1 MLDRLHRYSRLS
13 LRHCCACAI
22 AVLAISVAA
31 QADPEG
37 ASGHNP
43 DNVLTKQPDALE
55 TLQRLL
61 QPGGAAMAAQRPA
74 PERRVY
80 RTRTAR
86 SKSKAVEPAAATE
99 QAPAAPATALPDA
112 LSQPFWP
119 NAQASAGMGDI
130 SPFIIRTV
138 REMIETESSAV
149 VLANELSDL
158 DLAASAVPPS
168 APQVAPQT
176 APQTAT
182 DGRAPADT
190 ADSEPVAADS
200 GESLGAMLAALKA
213 AVPAQGPWIDSLLLM
228 LAGAL
233 AALAALS
240 AVRRLA

>member
-1 MLDRLHRYSRLS
+1 MLDRLQRYSRLS

-86 SKSKAVEPAAATE
+86 SKSKATEPAAATE

-168 APQVAPQT
+168 APQVAL
-176 APQTAT
+176 QTAT